1 MQYINN
7 DLYPT
12 PMELFEQMVE
22 GIDFRKIKTVLE
34 PSAGYG
40 HIAFELIAKYEEC
53 FSHYNRHSHRPS
65 LDLDV
70 IEFDPKLRSLLEG
83 SLRVVHDNFLTY
95 TTQKKYDLI
104 VMNPPFRM
112 GAHHLNHAIELQLGS
127 EGKIVCLLNA
137 ETIKNPRS
145 KDRKKLL
152 RYLEELNA
160 NVEFITSAFANAER
174 KTDVEVALIK
184 IDFTEEE
191 SKIILDTLKKDEN
204 TKYHSLNNEKEEKEL
219 VIDEYLEKM
228 VAFYNREVEANVKL
242 INETYNVSRYG
253 LMSTDVGKNFTGPIL
268 SLRINSKRDEFYSKK
283 DLINEY
289 LKEVRHRY
297 WTTIFN
303 SKEFSNLFTSALRLQ
318 YRNRMD
324 ELVHYDFSIY
334 NIKKIQLDLSSML
347 LQSVEEIMIKLFED
361 LTYKNSMENEKNTHY
376 FNGWKTNKAWKIG
389 KRVIRPGSAYCSIF
403 NTFSPDYRIREQLE
417 DIEKTLSYL
426 DGGIIKHDI
435 GDILDQAKKEKK
447 TANIQMKYFSV
458 TFFRETFHI
467 KFTNEELLAKFNLY
481 GSQKKGWLPPSY
493 GKKKYEEMDQEEQE
507 VVKSYFQDGKKK
519 PLSNQKAMEKYEHML
534 ENKEYYFFENPVEKW
549 LEGSVLSLA
558 APIEAQEENVQV
570 MESEEEDVAVEEVV
584 SIPEVDDDINDET
597 DNVEEEDFISGTV
610 KVIED
615 QVENNELAI
624 IETKTIPE
632 VVSDDAESKLTL
644 EVAVYNEN
652 NNEPVVTNAVVPIEV
667 NDYSLIIP
675 ASAPTVVHELT
686 QKQKIKKDDVI
697 IDIEYTE
704 IREEEENEVVKEDSF
719 DSSLINCNEKED
731 EFQLNFAI

>member
-1 MQYINN
+1 MYHFNEEF
-7 DLYPT
+7 YPT
-12 PMELFEQMVE
+12 PTELIDRMVE
-22 GIDFRKIKTVLE
+22 GIKFRKLKTVLE

-40 HIAFELIAKYEEC
+40 NIALYMNAKYEEC
-53 FSHYNRHSHRPS
+53 FGGSYTPS
-65 LDLDV
+65 LNLDV
-70 IEFDPKLRSLLEG
+70 IEIDPKLKGILKEQE
-83 SLRVVHDNFLTY
+83 LRVVHDNFLTY
-95 TTQKKYDLI
+95 NPFKRYDLI
-104 VMNPPFRM
+104 IMNPPFRM
-112 GAHHLNHAIELQLGS
+112 GAHHLNHAIELQQGS

-137 ETIKNPRS
+137 ETIKNPHT
-145 KDRKKLL
+145 KERKKLL
-152 RYLEELNA
+152 RYLDELKA
-160 NVEFITSAFANAER
+160 SVEFIKDAFSNAER

-191 SKIILDTLKKDEN
+191 SEIILNTLTKEEN
-204 TKYHSLNNEKEEKEL
+204 TKYRSLNNEKEEKEL
-219 VIDEYLEKM
+219 VIDEYMEKM

-268 SLRINSKRDEFYSKK
+268 SLRINSKRDEFSSKK

-303 SKEFSNLFTSALRLQ
+303 SNEFSNLFTSALRLQ
-318 YRNRMD
+318 YRNKMD

-334 NIKKIQLDLSSML
+334 NIKTIQKDLSSML

-361 LTYKNSMENEKNTHY
+361 LTYKNSTENEKNTHY

-389 KRVIRPGSAYCSIF
+389 KKVIRPGSAYCSIMETY
-403 NTFSPDYRIREQLE
+403 NPDDYRIREQLE

-435 GDILDQAKKEKK
+435 GDILKQAKKENK
-447 TANIQMKYFSV
+447 TSNIQMKYFSV
-458 TFFRETFHI
+458 SFFSKTFHI

-493 GKKKYEEMDQEEQE
+493 GKKKYDEMDQEEQA

-534 ENKEYYFFENPVEKW
+534 ENKEYYFFKNPVENW

-558 APIEAQEENVQV
+558 APIEAQEENLQV
-570 MESEEEDVAVEEVV
+570 MEFKEEEVAVEEAI
-584 SIPEVDDDINDET
+584 SIPDIDNDINDE
-597 DNVEEEDFISGTV
+597 NNNAEEKGFISGTIT
-610 KVIED
+610 VIEGE
-615 QVENNELAI
+615 VERKELTI
-624 IETKTIPE
+624 IETEAVPE
-632 VVSDDAESKLTL
+632 IISDYAESKLPMEMT
-644 EVAVYNEN
+644 VHNESDN
-652 NNEPVVTNAVVPIEV
+652 APVVTNVVVPIGV

-675 ASAPTVVHELT
+675 SSAATVSHELT
-686 QKQKIKKDDVI
+686 PKQKNKKDNVI

-704 IREEEENEVVKEDSF
+704 IVAEKENEVLKEDSF
-719 DSSLINCNEKED
+719 DSSLINCNEREE